1 MNGMIKK
8 SDGTTVDPRGLDLI
22 IAVDQATLN
31 NQYSKS
37 RSAVCAYGM
46 DGDHNM
52 FNVDGV
58 IGNLDPLETIEE
70 IVRLWKHYPIRLI
83 DIENEAYLSTLQFWL
98 EKYCEDNNLWEISAI
113 TQATSN
119 PRGQGK
125 LNDIHL
131 SLQPFANKKKFYC
144 SSHLTEF
151 ALEWNRFPS
160 AGQAYDG
167 LDTARRARRFLL
179 PDSEWTPE
187 GQDYE
192 TNADE
197 RHEDDH
203 YADEF
208 EEDTRVGFSY

>member
-8 SDGTTVDPRGLDLI
+8 TDGPTVDPRGLDLVI
-22 IAVDQATLN
+22 SVDQATLN
-31 NQYSKS
+31 NQYSKA
-37 RSAVCAYGM
+37 RSAICVYGM
-46 DGDHNM
+46 DSDHNM
-52 FNVDGV
+52 FNIDGA

-70 IVRLWKHYPIRLI
+70 IVKLWKHYPIRLI

-119 PRGQGK
+119 PRGAGK

-192 TNADE
+192 TNEAD
-197 RHEDDH
+197 RQEDYD

-208 EEDTRVGFSY
+208 EEDTRAGFSY